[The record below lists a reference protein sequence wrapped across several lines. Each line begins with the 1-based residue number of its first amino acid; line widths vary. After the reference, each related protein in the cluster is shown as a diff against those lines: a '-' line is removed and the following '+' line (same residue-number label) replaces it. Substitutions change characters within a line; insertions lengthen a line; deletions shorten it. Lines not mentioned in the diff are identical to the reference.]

1 MTTILPPHIQR
12 DARNLA
18 TASLSILAYRFKCEV
33 PDILALLSTAPKAS
47 NPNAHSPEKGSEST
61 TPNQQPATS
70 RPPAAEASTDA
81 PVDGQAEGD
90 APRPS
95 ATPLPET
102 PADPL
107 VVEAKSNADIIRADL
122 ALHPNSTAAEIAART
137 GIKANSVSTTARV
150 CKIAIRRLTAE
161 EKSAAHSAAANA
173 RWAGVERKPRPV
185 KAAPAPKAPKPPMEV
200 KPARVTIADQIKAHL
215 VDHPNATSRDIADAI
230 GKSITSVAWAAL
242 KAGITL
248 RKLTPEEHAESVR
261 AAVRKAEPA
270 RSLLPKGDAIQ
281 PDETVMGST
290 FKSGHRVPNTSS
302 PTRFYVRDKAGRY
315 LHQSLERSPT
325 DDGPLMTIN
334 RAYAWFDNAQ
344 RFAGAAK
351 KWPEIEEMRKE
362 GAQP

>member
-1 MTTILPPHIQR
+1 MISPILPAR
-12 DARNLA
+12 DADTIALDFGVFVALQAR
-18 TASLSILAYRFKCEV
+18 TYRV
-33 PDILALLSTAPKAS
+33 SQSAIIAAI
-47 NPNAHSPEKGSEST
+47 
-61 TPNQQPATS
+61 NQQPAAPS
-70 RPPAAEASTDA
+70 RPKAAGAPATSPADA
-81 PVDGQAEGD
+81 PAEGD

-150 CKIAIRRLTAE
+150 CKINIRRLTPE
-161 EKSAAHSAAANA
+161 EKAAAHSAAANT
-173 RWAGVERKPRPV
+173 RWASVERKPKRA
-185 KAAPAPKAPKPPMEV
+185 KAKPAPKPPVPEV
-200 KPARVTIADQIKAHL
+200 ADKPRRVIIADQIKAHL
-215 VDHPNATSRDIADAI
+215 FDHPDATSRDVADAI
-230 GKSITSVAWAAL
+230 GKSITSVAWAAR
-242 KAGITL
+242 KAGIKL
-248 RKLTPEEHAESVR
+248 RKLTPEEHAETVR
-261 AAVRKAEPA
+261 AAVGKAEPA

-290 FKSGHRVPNTSS
+290 FKSGHRVPSQSS

-351 KWPEIEEMRKE
+351 KWPEIETMRKE
-362 GAQP
+362 GA